1 MSAPQS
7 YRDLLAQARA
17 SVREVSPEDVRRAL
31 DAPAPPHV
39 IDVREGDEWQGGH
52 LPGAVHVPR
61 GYLEA
66 RIEAAVP
73 DRGAEV
79 ILYCAGGARSALAA
93 RTLAEMGFASV
104 ASMAGGFGRWTDQ
117 GHPVVKPRA
126 MSGDQRERYR
136 RHLVIPEV
144 GEQGQAKL
152 LDARVLL
159 LGAGGLGSPAALYL
173 AAAGVGT
180 LGIVDSDV
188 VDVSN
193 LQRQVIHSTRTIGRP
208 KTESASETIR
218 ALNPDVKVIPFQERL
233 TAANVMSVLDGF
245 DVVVDGGDNFPT
257 RYLLNDACVARGIPN
272 VHGSVY
278 RFEGQVSVFHPPTG
292 PCYRCLFP
300 EAPPPELAP
309 SCAEAG
315 VLGVL
320 PGIVGL
326 LQANEVL
333 KLVVGYGEP
342 LVGRLLAFDALASTF
357 RTMRVRRDPNC
368 PTCSAGASLQLT
380 DLPAICASEVIHLG

>member
-1 MSAPQS
+1 MSDPQS
-7 YRDLLAQARA
+7 YRELLDRARA
-17 SVREVSPEDVRRAL
+17 SVREVSPEEVRRAIES
-31 DAPAPPHV
+31 PEPPRLV
-39 IDVREGDEWQGGH
+39 DVREADEWQGGH

-61 GYLEA
+61 GHLEA

-79 ILYCAGGARSALAA
+79 VLYCAGGARSAFAA
-93 RTLAEMGFASV
+93 RTLSEMGFTRV

-117 GHPVVKPRA
+117 GHPVVKPRV
-126 MSGDQRERYR
+126 MSGEQRERYR
-136 RHLVIPEV
+136 RHLVIPEL
-144 GEQGQAKL
+144 GERGQAKL

-180 LGIVDSDV
+180 IGIVDSDV

-193 LQRQVIHSTRTIGRP
+193 LQRQVIHSTRTVGRP
-208 KTESASETIR
+208 KTESAADAIH

-233 TAANVMSVLDGF
+233 TASNVLSILDGF
-245 DVVVDGGDNFPT
+245 EVVVDGGDNFPT

-278 RFEGQVSVFHPPTG
+278 RFEGQVSVFHPPGG

-300 EAPPPELAP
+300 EPPPPELAP

-326 LQANEVL
+326 LQASEVL
-333 KLVVGYGEP
+333 KLVAGYGEP
-342 LVGRLLAFDALASTF
+342 LVGRLLAFDSLSSTF
-357 RTMRVRRDPNC
+357 RTMRVRRDPEC
-368 PTCSAGASLQLT
+368 PTCRAGSAVELS
-380 DLPAICASEVIHLG
+380 DLPEFCATR